1 MSSVEKKGMCCLA
14 THSPEI
20 DMPHKVFSF
29 QPNHLFMGMGDLCR
43 ILPHKIPGKVQ
54 LNMPFRFI

>member
-1 MSSVEKKGMCCLA
+1 VLLGNPFPNADKS
-14 THSPEI
+14 
-20 DMPHKVFSF
+20 MPHKVFSF